1 MTIDVR
7 HATLPQDLDVVR
19 SLFREYSQALGID
32 LCFQGF
38 EAELAQLPGK
48 YAAPT
53 GRILL
58 AWEGEQAVACVA
70 MRKVDDISCEMKRLY
85 VRPELRKRQ
94 LGRRMVD
101 RILAE
106 AKQAGYRRICL
117 DTMPSMNAAIGL
129 YTDLG
134 FQQIEPYVFNPVE
147 GALFLGREL

>member
-1 MTIDVR
+1 MTIEVR
-7 HATLPQDLDVVR
+7 PATLPQDLGIVR
-19 SLFREYSQALGID
+19 ELFREYSQALGID

-48 YAAPT
+48 YAAPS
-53 GRILL
+53 GRIML
-58 AWEGEQAVACVA
+58 AWDGGKAVACVA
-70 MRKVDDISCEMKRLY
+70 MRPVDAISCEMKRLY
-85 VRPELRKRQ
+85 VRPEMRKLR

-101 RILAE
+101 CILAE

-117 DTMPSMNAAIGL
+117 DTMPSMGAAIGL

-134 FQQIEPYVFNPVE
+134 FSQIEPYVFNPVE

>member
-70 MRKVDDISCEMKRLY
+70 MRPVDDISCEMKRLY

>member
-1 MTIDVR
+1 MTIEVR
-7 HATLPQDLDVVR
+7 HAALPQDLDVVR
-19 SLFREYSQALGID
+19 EMFREYSLALGID

-48 YAAPT
+48 YAAPM

-58 AWEGEQAVACVA
+58 AWDGDQPVACVA
-70 MRKVDDISCEMKRLY
+70 MRPVDAISCEMKRLY
-85 VRPELRKRQ
+85 VRPEMRNLQ

-117 DTMPSMNAAIGL
+117 DTMPSMGAAIGL